1 MSYLLPYNRQTIYEE
16 SEMFAIKNSMMNI
29 LYNFS
34 AKIENK
40 YECRELVNMA
50 YTSAG
55 YITMT
60 NQQFHLA

>member
-1 MSYLLPYNRQTIYEE
+1 
-16 SEMFAIKNSMMNI
+16 MFAIKNSMMNI